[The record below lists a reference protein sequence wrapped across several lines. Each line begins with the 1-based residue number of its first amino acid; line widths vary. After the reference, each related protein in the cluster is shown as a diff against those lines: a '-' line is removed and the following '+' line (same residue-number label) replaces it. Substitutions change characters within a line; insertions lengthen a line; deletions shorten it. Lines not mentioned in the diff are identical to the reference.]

1 MNKASSKLFICKK
14 VDALIVKLL
23 YVT

>member
-1 MNKASSKLFICKK
+1 MNKANSKLFIRKN

-23 YVT
+23 YIT

>member
-1 MNKASSKLFICKK
+1 MNKASNKLFIRKK

>member
-1 MNKASSKLFICKK
+1 MYKK

-23 YVT
+23 YIITESK

>member
-1 MNKASSKLFICKK
+1 MNKANSKLFIRKK

>member
-1 MNKASSKLFICKK
+1 MNKASSKLFIRKN